1 MIQTR
6 KECSMRART
15 LQRWLIPL
23 SLILL
28 LLLSMGQPPA
38 PTVAQNQEQNL
49 IMSGDPNLPP
59 SVYVLAFNPST
70 YGIYFLENDTWRLV
84 TAVPVSSVTVDRVIA
99 KLSPNRQ
106 RVAYMIID
114 GETGNSAIFV
124 TDLYG
129 LDTTL
134 IYASDDPALAATSF
148 AWYGDQIAYTLAR
161 GPFAGEADGTVINR
175 LEQAAQANY
184 SGELWLSSADGST
197 HDQIVGEGVGQVIGG
212 ITGSNSLFYTV
223 VNTETQDLIGLNSI
237 DLDDKTVNDL
247 FRKTDN
253 TVYLAFDLV
262 QTAPNTM
269 RIAAVTANS
278 LFSTLPGDGTKLL
291 TANLDGS
298 GAQVIYSDPLDI
310 GAAVW
315 SPQGDKVA
323 IVRHSTGEVLIHDL
337 NQGTTQPLAVSVQS
351 TGLQWNEDGTALIGL
366 PALDSTT
373 NPFTKGLVV
382 FGLDSTTLA
391 SIETQATANTRYARY
406 IVPGFNPTTYE
417 PYVHQVLD
425 TPRDFDRK
433 HYSCGAAS
441 TVMVLAAL
449 QKLESNNLG
458 EEVRKFHNGHYHNG
472 RWVKTSDQSRYAGY
486 FSLMERALRD
496 YGIDQNGRH
505 TVSNLQQIVN
515 ALERGHAVIALT
527 SLTSLGHIVVI
538 IGYERAG
545 AEVRLIVNDPYGNAN
560 RYPYNGSR
568 RDGAGVVYTWEKLG
582 FKDGFKVNA
591 VAPVAN
597 STPISP
603 NQWRGE
609 YYNNTNLS
617 GTPVLVRGDDKID
630 FEWGTGSPWPG
641 VADDFSVRWKKTV
654 RFDRS
659 GVYRFTTG
667 SDDGLRIRIDGR
679 TILNQWYNRPFTR
692 STTDVYISAGEHLI
706 EVEYYDSSFYA
717 TVLVDWQY
725 HTPSMVWEGSYY
737 RNPNLSG
744 EPAFLRNDQNIK
756 FDWGSGS
763 PDSSIPPDNFS
774 VRWRR
779 SLYLPGGAW
788 QFYTRSDDGSRV
800 FVNGQKVL
808 DQWWDHPAQSAYS
821 NYQSLNAGTH
831 NIVVDFYERG
841 GVASMEFAFWP
852 RVWAEYW
859 DKRDFTG
866 NYQTEVLNSVS
877 KRWWLG
883 GPHNSWWQD
892 NFSSRFT
899 WPVSLRGGTY
909 RICVNSDDGFR
920 FKVDGTVRF
929 ERWRDSVGQTC
940 ANIDISAG
948 WRTFQVEHY
957 EAGLLAYLEVTWG
970 RADGAW
976 YGVAQPSASSAV
988 ASEPL
993 TQDQPVDEVTAYFQL
1008 LHERGT
1014 LGLGLEA
1021 EQQEPSPTFIVR
1033 VPLVQR

>member
-391 SIETQATANTRYARY
+391 SIETQATANTRYTRY

-425 TPRDFDRK
+425 TPRDFDRQ

-458 EEVRKFHNGHYHNG
+458 EEVRKFHDGHNHNG
-472 RWVKTSDQSRYAGY
+472 RWVKTSDQSRKAGY
-486 FSLMERALRD
+486 LSLMEQALRD

-505 TVSNLQQIVN
+505 TASNLQQIVD
-515 ALERGHAVIALT
+515 ALERGHAV
-527 SLTSLGHIVVI
+527 SH
-538 IGYERAG
+538 
-545 AEVRLIVNDPYGNAN
+545 
-560 RYPYNGSR
+560 
-568 RDGAGVVYTWEKLG
+568 
-582 FKDGFKVNA
+582 
-591 VAPVAN
+591 
-597 STPISP
+597 
-603 NQWRGE
+603 
-609 YYNNTNLS
+609 
-617 GTPVLVRGDDKID
+617 
-630 FEWGTGSPWPG
+630 
-641 VADDFSVRWKKTV
+641 
-654 RFDRS
+654 
-659 GVYRFTTG
+659 
-667 SDDGLRIRIDGR
+667 
-679 TILNQWYNRPFTR
+679 
-692 STTDVYISAGEHLI
+692 
-706 EVEYYDSSFYA
+706 
-717 TVLVDWQY
+717 
-725 HTPSMVWEGSYY
+725 
-737 RNPNLSG
+737 
-744 EPAFLRNDQNIK
+744 
-756 FDWGSGS
+756 
-763 PDSSIPPDNFS
+763 
-774 VRWRR
+774 
-779 SLYLPGGAW
+779 
-788 QFYTRSDDGSRV
+788 
-800 FVNGQKVL
+800 
-808 DQWWDHPAQSAYS
+808 
-821 NYQSLNAGTH
+821 
-831 NIVVDFYERG
+831 
-841 GVASMEFAFWP
+841 
-852 RVWAEYW
+852 
-859 DKRDFTG
+859 
-866 NYQTEVLNSVS
+866 
-877 KRWWLG
+877 
-883 GPHNSWWQD
+883 
-892 NFSSRFT
+892 
-899 WPVSLRGGTY
+899 
-909 RICVNSDDGFR
+909 
-920 FKVDGTVRF
+920 
-929 ERWRDSVGQTC
+929 
-940 ANIDISAG
+940 
-948 WRTFQVEHY
+948 
-957 EAGLLAYLEVTWG
+957 
-970 RADGAW
+970 
-976 YGVAQPSASSAV
+976 
-988 ASEPL
+988 
-993 TQDQPVDEVTAYFQL
+993 
-1008 LHERGT
+1008 
-1014 LGLGLEA
+1014 
-1021 EQQEPSPTFIVR
+1021 
-1033 VPLVQR
+1033 

>member
-1 MIQTR
+1 
-6 KECSMRART
+6 MRART

-28 LLLSMGQPPA
+28 LLLSMGQPST

-59 SVYVLAFNPST
+59 SVYVLVFNPST
-70 YGIYFLENDTWRLV
+70 YGIYFLENDNWRLV
-84 TAVPVSSVTVDRVIA
+84 TAVPVSAVTVDRVIA
-99 KLSPNRQ
+99 KLSPDRQ

-129 LDTTL
+129 LDTAL

-148 AWYGDQIAYTLAR
+148 AWYGNQIAYTLAR
-161 GPFAGEADGTVINR
+161 GPFAGEADGSAINR
-175 LEQAAQANY
+175 SEQAAQAHY
-184 SGELWLSSADGST
+184 TGELWLSSADGKT

-212 ITGSNSLFYTV
+212 ITSSNLLFYTV
-223 VNTETQDLIGLNSI
+223 VNTETQDLIGLSSI
-237 DLDDKTVNDL
+237 DLDDKTTNDL
-247 FRKTDN
+247 FRNTDDN
-253 TVYLAFDLV
+253 VYLSFDIV
-262 QTAPNTM
+262 QTAPNTV
-269 RIAAVTANS
+269 RIAAVTAEG
-278 LFSTLPGDGTKLL
+278 LFSTFPEGGTKLL

-298 GAQVIYSDPLDI
+298 GAQVIYSDPFDI

-337 NQGTTQPLAVSVQS
+337 NQGTTQPLAISVQS
-351 TGLQWNEDGTALIGL
+351 TGLQWNDDGTALIGL

-382 FGLDSTTLA
+382 FGLDGTTLA
-391 SIETQATANTRYARY
+391 SVETQATAITRYARY

-425 TPRDFDRK
+425 TPANFDRK
-433 HYSCGAAS
+433 YNACAAAS

-472 RWVKTSDQSRYAGY
+472 RWVQTSDPSRSYGGREW
-486 FSLMERALRD
+486 MEQALRV
-496 YGIDQNGRH
+496 YGIDQKGGPPYNDETRQH
-505 TVSNLQQIVN
+505 HVFNLQQIVD
-515 ALERGHAVIALT
+515 ALERGHAVIAATALT
-527 SLTSLGHIVVI
+527 SVGHIVVI

-560 RYPYNGSR
+560 VSPYNGSQR
-568 RDGAGVVYTWEKLG
+568 NGAGVVYTWEKLR
-582 FKDGFKVNA
+582 FQWGFKVNA
-591 VAPVAN
+591 VATVAN

-641 VADDFSVRWKKTV
+641 VADNFSVRWKKTV

-679 TILNQWYNRPFTR
+679 TILDQWYNRTFTR

-744 EPAFLRNDQNIK
+744 EPAFIRNDQNIK

-763 PDSSIPPDNFS
+763 PDSSIPADNFS

-779 SLYLPGGAW
+779 SLNLPGGAW

-808 DQWWDHPAQSAYS
+808 DQWWDHAAQSAYS
-821 NYQSLNAGTH
+821 AYHYLNDGKH
-831 NIVVDFYERG
+831 DLVVEFYERF

-852 RVWAEYW
+852 RVLAEYW
-859 DKRDFTG
+859 DTRDFTG
-866 NYQTEVLNSVS
+866 NYRSEALNSVS
-877 KRWWLG
+877 KRWGAG
-883 GPHNSWWQD
+883 GPHNSSRQD

-899 WPVSLRGGTY
+899 WRVSLGSGTY

-929 ERWRDSVGQTC
+929 ERWRDSFGQTC
-940 ANIDISAG
+940 ANIYISAG
-948 WRTFQVEHY
+948 WHTFQVEHY
-957 EAGLLAYLEVTWG
+957 EAGGLAYLEVTWG
-970 RADGAW
+970 YANGTW
-976 YGVAQPSASSAV
+976 FGVAQPSALSAM
-988 ASEPL
+988 ANEPL
-993 TQDQPVDEVTAYFQL
+993 TQNQPTDEVADYFRL

>member
-1 MIQTR
+1 
-6 KECSMRART
+6 
-15 LQRWLIPL
+15 
-23 SLILL
+23 
-28 LLLSMGQPPA
+28 
-38 PTVAQNQEQNL
+38 
-49 IMSGDPNLPP
+49 
-59 SVYVLAFNPST
+59 
-70 YGIYFLENDTWRLV
+70 
-84 TAVPVSSVTVDRVIA
+84 
-99 KLSPNRQ
+99 
-106 RVAYMIID
+106 
-114 GETGNSAIFV
+114 
-124 TDLYG
+124 
-129 LDTTL
+129 
-134 IYASDDPALAATSF
+134 
-148 AWYGDQIAYTLAR
+148 
-161 GPFAGEADGTVINR
+161 
-175 LEQAAQANY
+175 
-184 SGELWLSSADGST
+184 
-197 HDQIVGEGVGQVIGG
+197 
-212 ITGSNSLFYTV
+212 
-223 VNTETQDLIGLNSI
+223 
-237 DLDDKTVNDL
+237 
-247 FRKTDN
+247 
-253 TVYLAFDLV
+253 
-262 QTAPNTM
+262 
-269 RIAAVTANS
+269 
-278 LFSTLPGDGTKLL
+278 
-291 TANLDGS
+291 
-298 GAQVIYSDPLDI
+298 
-310 GAAVW
+310 
-315 SPQGDKVA
+315 
-323 IVRHSTGEVLIHDL
+323 
-337 NQGTTQPLAVSVQS
+337 
-351 TGLQWNEDGTALIGL
+351 
-366 PALDSTT
+366 
-373 NPFTKGLVV
+373 
-382 FGLDSTTLA
+382 
-391 SIETQATANTRYARY
+391 
-406 IVPGFNPTTYE
+406 
-417 PYVHQVLD
+417 
-425 TPRDFDRK
+425 
-433 HYSCGAAS
+433 
-441 TVMVLAAL
+441 
-449 QKLESNNLG
+449 
-458 EEVRKFHNGHYHNG
+458 
-472 RWVKTSDQSRYAGY
+472 
-486 FSLMERALRD
+486 
-496 YGIDQNGRH
+496 
-505 TVSNLQQIVN
+505 
-515 ALERGHAVIALT
+515 
-527 SLTSLGHIVVI
+527 
-538 IGYERAG
+538 
-545 AEVRLIVNDPYGNAN
+545 
-560 RYPYNGSR
+560 
-568 RDGAGVVYTWEKLG
+568 
-582 FKDGFKVNA
+582 
-591 VAPVAN
+591 
-597 STPISP
+597 
-603 NQWRGE
+603 
-609 YYNNTNLS
+609 
-617 GTPVLVRGDDKID
+617 
-630 FEWGTGSPWPG
+630 
-641 VADDFSVRWKKTV
+641 V

-679 TILNQWYNRPFTR
+679 TILDQWYNRTFTR

-744 EPAFLRNDQNIK
+744 EPAFIRNDQNIK

-763 PDSSIPPDNFS
+763 PDSSIPDNDFS

-866 NYQTEVLNSVS
+866 NYRSEVLNSVS